1 MSNEFRMWL
10 SNGFIM
16 AYLTLYLLIRI
27 YAFPIFLFSLS
38 EVGCCFVYNSV
49 FGVHVVKCRIKQS
62 SILKSV
68 VYITINEGTLLD
80 QG

>member
-1 MSNEFRMWL
+1 MLFQ
-10 SNGFIM
+10 F
-16 AYLTLYLLIRI
+16 
-27 YAFPIFLFSLS
+27 FLFSLS

-49 FGVHVVKCRIKQS
+49 FRVHVVKCRIKQS